1 MLIGLQKVYSKL
13 AHSGE
18 IFFYFVVPAQLYNSY
33 KKQNFVTTNNV
44 IAQRMPAWIKNR
56 VKQYALKNDLSTG
69 GLLDRTS
76 STATIEKQFLTL
88 STAGESEA
96 GPSTLSIAGESEAGS
111 STNIPKKRGRPP
123 GKGNKG
129 KKKIV
134 KPRGKPGF

>member
-1 MLIGLQKVYSKL
+1 MSYLHFLQLKQSKMENTINRKVKFFRRLMRFMMTTSMNHPIMLIGLQKVYSKL

-76 STATIEKQFLTL
+76 STATIEK
-88 STAGESEA
+88 
-96 GPSTLSIAGESEAGS
+96 
-111 STNIPKKRGRPP
+111 
-123 GKGNKG
+123 
-129 KKKIV
+129 
-134 KPRGKPGF
+134 